1 MISRRKPELVAPA
14 GNLEKLKA
22 ALDFGA
28 DAVYIGGQKFSLRAM
43 AGNFSFSE
51 MELAVCLA
59 HKTGRRVYVTVNIF
73 AHNRDIE
80 ELGGYITDLEK
91 LGVDGLIASD
101 PGVVLLA
108 RETCPNIP
116 ITIST
121 QASVSNYLSAVHYK
135 NIGAKRI
142 VAAREL
148 SLPEL
153 AQIKER
159 VDIEL
164 EVFIHGAMCLS
175 YSGRCWL
182 SQAMVG
188 RDANRGECAHPCRYR
203 YHLVEEKRPGQ
214 YFPVTEDERGT
225 YVMNSKDLCLIEK
238 IPELIEIGVD
248 AFKIEGRMKSPHY
261 VAAVVKVYR
270 EAIDHAWEGLEPKVD
285 KWSRELE
292 RVASRPFTEGFV
304 SGPANNS
311 QDIYKPGFGN
321 RVVFCGIVRGYD
333 PAAKLMLVE
342 QRAHFR
348 PGDEL
353 EFMEPGCEL
362 VIRPAGR
369 ILNSEMIEVDAARHP
384 QEMLWLESDY
394 AFRAGTLIGKLN
406 DER

>member
-1 MISRRKPELVAPA
+1 MSHRKPELVAPA

-28 DAVYIGGQKFSLRAM
+28 DAVYIGGHQFSLRAM
-43 AGNFSFSE
+43 AGNFSLPE
-51 MELAVCLA
+51 MEQAVCLA
-59 HKTGRRVYVTVNIF
+59 HKIGRRVYVTINIF

-80 ELGGYITDLEK
+80 GLTEYLAQLAQ
-91 LGVDGLIASD
+91 LGVDGIIVSD
-101 PGVVLLA
+101 PGVVMLA
-108 RETCPNIP
+108 REICPEIP

-121 QASVSNYLSAVHYK
+121 QASVTNYLSAGHYK
-135 NIGAKRI
+135 SIGAMRI

-148 SLPEL
+148 SMEEL
-153 AQIKER
+153 ALIKAK

-214 YFPVTEDERGT
+214 YFPVGEDDRGT
-225 YVMNSKDLCLIEK
+225 YVMNSKDLCLIHK
-238 IPELIEIGVD
+238 VPELINAGVD

-270 EAIDHAWEGLEPKVD
+270 QAIDHAWDGREPKINEWRD
-285 KWSRELE
+285 ELE
-292 RVASRPFTEGFV
+292 RVASRPFTEGFAV
-304 SGPANNS
+304 GPANDT
-311 QDIYKPGFGN
+311 QDIHKPGFGN
-321 RVVFCGIVRGYD
+321 RVLFCGVVKGYD
-333 PAAKLMLVE
+333 PAAKLLLVE

-348 PGDEL
+348 PDDLL
-353 EFMEPGCEL
+353 EFMEPDNEL
-362 VIRPAGR
+362 VVRPAGR
-369 ILNSEMIEVDAARHP
+369 LFNAEMCLVDAARHP
-384 QEMLWLESDY
+384 REMLWLESEY

-406 DER
+406 NE